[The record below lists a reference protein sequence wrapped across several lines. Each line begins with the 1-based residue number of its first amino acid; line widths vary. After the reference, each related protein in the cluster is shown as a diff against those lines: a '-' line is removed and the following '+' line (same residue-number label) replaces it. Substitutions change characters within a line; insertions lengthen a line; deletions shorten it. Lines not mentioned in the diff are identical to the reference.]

1 MRLRIEQFRFLP
13 DKDGIK
19 VCLLTS
25 TKQLARIVPN
35 QVYAGMWRVV
45 YPDGRLSDMVN
56 LSRAKDTAFGQAE
69 TAVYLRSVA

>member
-13 DKDGIK
+13 DRDGIK
-19 VCLLTS
+19 VCSLAS
-25 TKQLARIVPN
+25 PKQLARIIPDRVH
-35 QVYAGMWRVV
+35 AGMWRVV